1 MAQIIVTHGIP
12 DGSLSMLKGHI
23 VHYPGFRKAFTPQ
36 EMLSL
41 LPETD
46 AVLACGALTQEMI
59 QTGKKLKIISN
70 YGAGYDRIDVA
81 EATRLSVPVTN
92 CPDKTALPTAEI
104 AIGLMLSVTRRI
116 GELDRKLRRGKPEDA
131 FGMGASMGM
140 SLQGKSLGIIGMG
153 NIGAYV
159 ADFGRMIGMK
169 IAYYNRRRLSSE
181 QEKDAVFL
189 PLDEL
194 LLKADVVSIHCP
206 LTDETRNLLSAQR
219 LTLLKPSSVLINTAR
234 GAIVDI
240 EALICMLKEGR
251 LAGAG
256 LDVFANEPHVPEA
269 LLHMEQVVLT
279 PHIGTN
285 TKEARDDMAAAACER
300 ILLALEGKRP
310 PNVINP
316 EVYL

>member
-1 MAQIIVTHGIP
+1 
-12 DGSLSMLKGHI
+12 
-23 VHYPGFRKAFTPQ
+23 
-36 EMLSL
+36 
-41 LPETD
+41 
-46 AVLACGALTQEMI
+46 
-59 QTGKKLKIISN
+59 
-70 YGAGYDRIDVA
+70 
-81 EATRLSVPVTN
+81 
-92 CPDKTALPTAEI
+92 
-104 AIGLMLSVTRRI
+104 
-116 GELDRKLRRGKPEDA
+116 
-131 FGMGASMGM
+131 
-140 SLQGKSLGIIGMG
+140 
-153 NIGAYV
+153 
-159 ADFGRMIGMK
+159 MIGMK
-169 IAYYNRRRLSSE
+169 ISYYNRCRLPSE

-234 GAIVDI
+234 GAVVDI

-256 LDVFANEPHVPEA
+256 LDVFANEPHMPEA